1 MEASEKLNYW
11 YGYSN
16 HCMQRGCHNIEDEM
30 IFQSNPQFIFH
41 DSQGF
46 ESGSVKELDQMK
58 KFFVERTREM
68 GLGKCLHAIW

>member
-1 MEASEKLNYW
+1 MSKKFDYW
-11 YGYSN
+11 HGYSN
-16 HCMQRGCHNIEDEM
+16 HFIQRGYHNIEDEL

-58 KFFVERTREM
+58 KFLVEKGREM
-68 GLGKCLHAIW
+68 ELGKRLHAIW